1 MITGRATRLRGVDAG
16 VTSPA
21 PPMSFKL
28 RCPTHVYEI
37 IPDHFVPGSERPLL
51 AIRDKLDH
59 IASLGVDGIS
69 LTPLFPGDDELRL
82 HTTDF
87 DRIDPKLG
95 TEADLEA
102 LCDAAAQRGMSVT
115 LMGVFDH
122 VSERHPWF
130 RSAMRQVDEDAR
142 FLPEQ
147 RTRAYFSFGEQ
158 HKTGYA
164 CRDGSS
170 SEPELDLRNAEV
182 RRRMFTGEES
192 VLHRWMRAGAGGW
205 RILRAEQVGYSILR
219 ELQRGSRNIEGS
231 HFLVGDIKGFADRYQ
246 RDGLLDAVVNHYS
259 REAVLAYLKG
269 DVPARQLARVQRDLQ
284 KYYEKSL
291 SRSWNLLSGHDTP
304 RLPTILAADHPVK
317 SAARVRLATLLGY
330 TLPGAAHVLFGEET
344 GLAATHAL
352 PATTPMSWDPSTWHA
367 DTLALHRQLGA
378 LRRQRAAFRT
388 GELVDMTPE
397 GEWEVFS
404 FARVTADP
412 RETAIV
418 VVNRS
423 ERPQTRK
430 LFAPISDLV
439 DGLLLKDVLAGRRT
453 RVRSGS
459 LHLEVQA
466 QEAVILV
473 PDDEDEASA
482 RFFRGY

>member
-1 MITGRATRLRGVDAG
+1 V
-16 VTSPA
+16 SY
-21 PPMSFKL
+21 KL

-37 IPDHFVPGSERPLL
+37 IPDHFVPGAKKPLL
-51 AIRDKLDH
+51 AIAEKLDH
-59 IASLGVDGIS
+59 ISSLGVDGLT
-69 LTPLFPGDDELRL
+69 LTPLFPADDPLRM
-82 HTTDF
+82 HTIDF
-87 DRIDPKLG
+87 DRLDEKLG
-95 TEADLEA
+95 TEEDLEA
-102 LCDAAAQRGMSVT
+102 LCKAAGERGMSVT
-115 LMGVFDH
+115 LTGVFDH
-122 VSERHPWF
+122 VSANHPWF
-130 RSAMRQVDEDAR
+130 QRAKEQAVDESR
-142 FLPEQ
+142 FPPEE
-147 RTRAYFSFGEQ
+147 RTRSFFSFSDEYRQ
-158 HKTGYA
+158 GYA

-192 VLHRWMRAGAGGW
+192 VLHRWLRAGASGW

-231 HFLVGDIKGFADRYQ
+231 HYLVGDIKGFADRSQ

-284 KYYEKSL
+284 RAYDKSL
-291 SRSWNLLSGHDTP
+291 SRSWNMLSGHDTP
-304 RLPTILAADHPVK
+304 RLPAILG
-317 SAARVRLATLLGY
+317 SAPRVRLATLLSH
-330 TLPGAAHVLFGEET
+330 TLPGAGHVFFGEEV
-344 GLAATHAL
+344 GLAASHTL
-352 PATTPMSWDPSTWHA
+352 PAETPMSWDPSTWHA

-378 LRRQRAAFRT
+378 LRRQRVALRV

-397 GEWEVFS
+397 GEWEVFA

-412 RETAIV
+412 RETVIV

-423 ERPQTRK
+423 ERSQVRK

-459 LHLEVQA
+459 LHLDIA
-466 QEAVILV
+466 PQEAVILV
-473 PDDEDEASA
+473 PDDEDEASS

>member
-1 MITGRATRLRGVDAG
+1 
-16 VTSPA
+16 
-21 PPMSFKL
+21 MSFKL

-37 IPDHFVPGSERPLL
+37 IPDHFVPGSDKPLL

-59 IASLGVDGIS
+59 IASLGIDGIA
-69 LTPLFPGDDELRL
+69 LTPLFPGDDELRM

-87 DRIDPKLG
+87 DQVDPRLG
-95 TEADLEA
+95 TEEDLEQ
-102 LCDAAAQRGMSVT
+102 LCAAALERGISVT

-122 VSERHPWF
+122 VSANHPWF
-130 RSAMRQVDEDAR
+130 QAAKEQLDDDAR
-142 FLPEQ
+142 FPPEE
-147 RTRAYFSFGEQ
+147 RTRAFFTFDPAYR
-158 HKTGYA
+158 TGYA
-164 CRDGSS
+164 CRDGSA
-170 SEPELDLRNAEV
+170 SEPELDLRDGEV
-182 RRRMFTGEES
+182 RRRMFTGDES
-192 VLHRWMRAGAGGW
+192 VLHRWMRAGASGW

-246 RDGLLDAVVNHYS
+246 RDGLLDAVVNHYG
-259 REAVLAYLKG
+259 REAVLAFLKG
-269 DVPARQLARVQRDLQ
+269 DIPARQLARVQRDLQ
-284 KYYEKSL
+284 GAYDKSL

-304 RLPTILAADHPVK
+304 RLPTLLGAETGKVR
-317 SAARVRLATLLGY
+317 AARVRLATLLGY
-330 TLPGAAHVLFGEET
+330 TLPGAAHVLFGEEI
-344 GLAATHAL
+344 GLAMGHAV
-352 PATTPMSWDPSTWHA
+352 PATAPMSWDPSTWNA
-367 DTLALHRQLGA
+367 DTLALHRQLGT
-378 LRRQRAAFRT
+378 LRRRRAALRT

-397 GEWEVFS
+397 GEWEVFA

-412 RETAIV
+412 RETTIV

-423 ERPQTRK
+423 DRPQTRK
-430 LFAPISDLV
+430 LFSPISDLV

-459 LHLEVQA
+459 LHIEVQP

-482 RFFRGY
+482 HFFRGY